1 MSDELF
7 ASIERA
13 RKAGAIV
20 LLKWDGE
27 RTERVCTVLVTDPS
41 IPFHFREDT
50 DDIIGS
56 LNEGLRQFAAT
67 QARSG

>member
-1 MSDELF
+1 MDDTLL

-13 RKAGAIV
+13 RKAGAVV

-27 RTERVCTVLVTDPS
+27 RSERVCTVLVTDPS

-50 DDIIGS
+50 DDIVYT
-56 LNEGLRQFAAT
+56 LNEALRQFSEAH
-67 QARSG
+67 GPGV